1 MRTLSSS
8 RNLAEE
14 RKPSYLKKNPLS
26 SIYHITFGRNSSMPA
41 PLEVWIAKMP
51 NWKQNTYP
59 AISLTSFATPL
70 ASLQKKIAIWW
81 WLYSFWKKKMFCCFL
96 YWIQFTGWLDSDA
109 RPAVDVV
116 HGEHVVH
123 APARDQIAAWRE
135 GRGHYPRRL
144 QGDHLCHEAW
154 SPPFLKHMTTNLLS
168 TCILLPV
175 QESQTINFPSRDP
188 LTCSWWSRLRCHTF
202 LPCHNNS
209 HIFVQS
215 LRSQ

>member
-1 MRTLSSS
+1 
-8 RNLAEE
+8 
-14 RKPSYLKKNPLS
+14 
-26 SIYHITFGRNSSMPA
+26 MPA
-41 PLEVWIAKMP
+41 PLPRLGSMNCKDAKLETKYLP
-51 NWKQNTYP
+51 SDLSDKLRHSAGIP
-59 AISLTSFATPL
+59 ADKNCKMLVTLF
-70 ASLQKKIAIWW
+70 
-81 WLYSFWKKKMFCCFL
+81 FWERKMLCCFL
-96 YWIQFTGWLDSDA
+96 YWTQFTGWLDSDA

-123 APARDQIAAWRE
+123 APARDQVAAWRE
-135 GRGHYPRRL
+135 GRGHHPRRL

-188 LTCSWWSRLRCHTF
+188 LTCSWWLRLRCHTF
-202 LPCHNNS
+202 FPCHNNS
-209 HIFVQS
+209 HIFVQN